1 MAFWNCGIDSDVREV
16 LAQVEEQ
23 EPIWVIRQSADTWGL
38 APLVHASAQVQEW
51 ALTDTGPWAI
61 NMTFTRHT
69 EDGELD
75 IAVYSSPNQAS
86 VTRDIKA
93 QCRCAYCRACVLH
106 LHNKFERR
114 APRGSK
120 GEPGGCPP
128 RSRMGATAEPTRT
141 RSSEGAS
148 YICISPAGCRTRRPA
163 TEAPAVA
170 QSCDFGR
177 RFRTS

>member
-16 LAQVEEQ
+16 LTQVEEQ

-86 VTRDIKA
+86 VSVTLKLNADARI
-93 QCRCAYCRACVLH
+93 VEL
-106 LHNKFERR
+106 
-114 APRGSK
+114 
-120 GEPGGCPP
+120 
-128 RSRMGATAEPTRT
+128 
-141 RSSEGAS
+141 AS
-148 YICISPAGCRTRRPA
+148 YTYITSLNGGHPAGRRVNRAAVRHVREWVRRRSLPEL
-163 TEAPAVA
+163 EAAKA
-170 QSCDFGR
+170 R
-177 RFRTS
+177 RTSALARQAAELDALRRKHLP